1 MLRKCDLEHPSKQGA
16 DDASMGIAG
25 RPVAQATRPR
35 ADASRAAMPA
45 RSGPWKGRSR
55 RRSRRREGDPLGAA
69 GHRRPV
75 VLRSESDLKKTT
87 NIAPG
92 GGADRHMH
100 ANRHF
105 DGYACIRCSSLA
117 RTPFWGG
124 QWDPDFARR
133 PAPVG
138 VGRSIEIRCDG
149 LPPRPAKQCRPGLGL
164 GGGG

>member
-1 MLRKCDLEHPSKQGA
+1 MPRWASPEGRWRMPPGHEQLRADPVLDRGQDPGRVAVAGVA
-16 DDASMGIAG
+16 DDEKGTLWG
-25 RPVAQATRPR
+25 RPGTGGL
-35 ADASRAAMPA
+35 SF
-45 RSGPWKGRSR
+45 
-55 RRSRRREGDPLGAA
+55 
-69 GHRRPV
+69 
-75 VLRSESDLKKTT
+75 LRSESDLKKTT